1 MPKIIINDK
10 ENRGKENI
18 KNKHIKIDELGGLVE
33 KLMKDNEFTGVHSE
47 VT

>member
-18 KNKHIKIDELGGLVE
+18 KNKHIKIDELDQSVA
-33 KLMKDNEFTGVHSE
+33 KLMKDNEFYGN
-47 VT
+47 